1 MAVCDIR
8 ERMTSESIYIEYL
21 PFSCDPATH
30 IQHLYFDAAITGGSF
45 KLAVNGNVTAAINLL
60 TMPVAS
66 VNTFVGDTVGSELD
80 DVGHGLVVGD
90 KVVFQNT
97 GGVLPAPLTVDTL
110 YYVVAVPTVD
120 SFKVSATSGGTAIT
134 ITTVGTGTSSWNK
147 LVANLI
153 ININTALD
161 ALPNLANGDIVASGT
176 LITDIT
182 LTAMA
187 ATALLKFFLIEV
199 YSEALTQTVPNSN
212 EHVVTEVTTQGSGW
226 VRLSDDVSAVDW
238 ELSVET
244 VDTTAIS
251 EYNRTE
257 VPVADSVSGTAS
269 FYKNKSTSS
278 GEQFALFLTPEKAW
292 GILRIYPEGKVL
304 GKEVITLRALVEN
317 FSETYPD
324 HEKVE
329 QELSFMRQGAWIT
342 RPTTVYSVNL

>member
-21 PFSCDPATH
+21 PFSCEEADH
-30 IQHLYFDAAITGGSF
+30 IQHLYFDSAVDGGTF
-45 KLAVNGNVTAAINLL
+45 KLAVNGNVTAAITFNATIATLL
-60 TMPVAS
+60 S
-66 VNTFVGDTVGSELD
+66 
-80 DVGHGLVVGD
+80 
-90 KVVFQNT
+90 
-97 GGVLPAPLTVDTL
+97 
-110 YYVVAVPTVD
+110 
-120 SFKVSATSGGTAIT
+120 
-134 ITTVGTGTSSWNK
+134 
-147 LVANLI
+147 
-153 ININTALD
+153 NINAALD
-161 ALPNLANGDIVASGT
+161 ALPNLGAGDIVASGASSA
-176 LITDIT
+176 DVT
-182 LTAMA
+182 LTATTVA
-187 ATALLKFFLIEV
+187 AQNKYFLIEI
-199 YSEALTQTVPNSN
+199 YDDSLTQTVPNSN
-212 EHVVTEVTTQGSGW
+212 PHLQTEVTTQGSGW